1 MREIGNS
8 TGAAATFREGVE
20 CLKPSFR
27 RWPQTSR
34 PLMTYLVE
42 NYVWVCKTADVEA
55 DGSLLDDILPRLRDE
70 RAEGAEG

>member
-1 MREIGNS
+1 
-8 TGAAATFREGVE
+8 
-20 CLKPSFR
+20 
-27 RWPQTSR
+27 
-34 PLMTYLVE
+34 MTYLVE